1 MVNSRSMLTLYDK
14 NAEYACIV
22 VNHMEDMLALSLQV
36 IAYGVM
42 SSSLEFIVR
51 RDACL
56 I

>member
-1 MVNSRSMLTLYDK
+1 MVNSRSMLTQYDK

-22 VNHMEDMLALSLQV
+22 VNHMEDMLVLSLQV
-36 IAYGVM
+36 VAHGAM

-51 RDACL
+51 RDVCL